1 LIILS
6 PGLETLSPAIAKS
19 KSLSPSISPN
29 AMDALIMSDK
39 SKSLST

>member
-6 PGLETLSPAIAKS
+6 PELEILSPAIAKS
-19 KSLSPSISPN
+19 KSLSPSISPK